1 MKDFIRLCFWISV
14 VSIFIQGCGG
24 ERDSNTECIF
34 VPQDVTP
41 VAVNYQSLTDELLG
55 IETKSELVDWLGK
68 NPVIRDYFFRRSQY
82 PDDSVFINELY
93 RRFTNPYIDSLRLE
107 VTRVFG
113 DEKELQEQFRQAFTN
128 LTYYYP
134 DFNPPVVQTLIT
146 GIDNDLYVS
155 DSLILVSLDYF
166 LGDGARYRPNMYEYL
181 LRQYRKDNIVPSIM
195 LVIGMTRYNYTDLN
209 DETVL
214 ADMIAYGK
222 AFYFA
227 KHMMPCTAD
236 SIFMWYTAEEIKG
249 ARENQDM
256 IWYRF
261 LEDQVLYE
269 TSHVVK
275 QRYLGERPATLE
287 VGEKCPGRIGQWV
300 GWEIVNAYMKGHK
313 EKTLPELM
321 TLMDADKLF
330 KESKYK
336 PIKK

>member
-1 MKDFIRLCFWISV
+1 MKEFIRLCFWLGAV
-14 VSIFIQGCGG
+14 TIFIQGCGG
-24 ERDSNTECIF
+24 ESSEECVF
-34 VPQDVTP
+34 VPQNVTP
-41 VAVNYQSLTDELLG
+41 VTVNYQALTDELLN

-68 NPVIRDYFFRRSQY
+68 NPVIRDNFFRRAQY
-82 PDDSVFINELY
+82 PNDSVFINELY

-113 DEKELQEQFRQAFTN
+113 DETELQEQFKQAFTN
-128 LTYYYP
+128 LKYYYP

-195 LVIGMTRYNYTDLN
+195 LVIGMTKYNYTDMN

-214 ADMIAYGK
+214 ADMVAYGK

-227 KHMMPCTAD
+227 KHTLPCTAD
-236 SIFMWYTAEEIKG
+236 TILIWYTADEISG

-256 IWYRF
+256 IWYRL

-300 GWEIVNAYMKGHK
+300 GWEIVNAYMKQHP
-313 EKTLPELM
+313 ERTLPELM
-321 TLMDADKLF
+321 SMMDADKIF